1 MQNIYLHRKYINI
14 KNMKELYNIMEFSK
28 DKGGRGVCTSLTR
41 TEEPIYINIYKCIM
55 YIYIFIYTF

>member
-28 DKGGRGVCTSLTR
+28 DKGGGGVSAR
-41 TEEPIYINIYKCIM
+41 R
-55 YIYIFIYTF
+55 